1 MVLKNILVIGLLV
14 TSSLAYSFV
23 PNDEYYKLADKQ
35 ISQLRSELKDIE
47 STLELNPTNE
57 TALQLKSNL
66 EQEIKLIKKRVK
78 FYKKLESSGLIVYS
92 K

>member
-1 MVLKNILVIGLLV
+1 MVLKNILVIALLI

-35 ISQLRSELKDIE
+35 ISQLSSELK
-47 STLELNPTNE
+47 
-57 TALQLKSNL
+57 
-66 EQEIKLIKKRVK
+66 EIKLIKKRVE
-78 FYKKLESSGLIVYS
+78 FYKKLEKSGLIVYS